1 VIDESKNNLKLY
13 LVVYSCEPNQG
24 GEHEVGWKV
33 ANELANECNLTVIT
47 RKANQKLI
55 KEFDNQNIDF
65 IFLENETFIQM
76 KPKGKFSYL
85 YYIFWQLTVFNVLR
99 KKVSKEDI
107 VHYLTFGNIH
117 LPHFLFLLK
126 SKLVIGP
133 MGGGSVI
140 KASLI
145 RNPSIYTKLKSAIY
159 GFINYTVKINPI
171 YYFLFLKCSKIILR
185 TNETLNI
192 IPKFF
197 HEKCI
202 VFLETGIDFVETQ
215 TVNKNRKLNE
225 IVTTG
230 RLIKS
235 KNIDQ
240 VIEVFLKIC
249 EIKKESL
256 KLTIV
261 GDGPMRSFL
270 EKKYSSIDNIVFLGK
285 VPHKA
290 VHEVLKKA
298 DLFLFCSIKEGGSH
312 SLFEATMSNVPI
324 ACYNISGMQEFP
336 KMDSAIKITPTKN
349 IDNNIYSLAK
359 KISDSFQSKEM
370 INLLCE
376 NGKKDIQTNYSWK
389 RLTEKYINIYKSII

>member
-1 VIDESKNNLKLY
+1 MINKIKNNSKLY
-13 LVVYSCEPNQG
+13 LVAYSCEPNQG

-33 ANELANECNLTVIT
+33 ANELASERNLLVIT

-55 KEFDNQNIDF
+55 EEFNNKNINF
-65 IFLENETFIQM
+65 LFLENETFLHL
-76 KPKGKFSYL
+76 KPKGKFSYI
-85 YYIFWQLTVFNVLR
+85 YYVFWQLKVFSILR
-99 KKVSKEDI
+99 KKVCKEDI
-107 VHYLTFGNIH
+107 IHYLTFGNIH

-126 SKLVIGP
+126 SKLIIGP

-140 KASLI
+140 RTSLI
-145 RNPSIYTKLKSAIY
+145 RNPSIYTKIKTTFHN
-159 GFINYTVKINPI
+159 FINYTVKINPI
-171 YYFLFLKCSKIILR
+171 YYLLFSKCSKIILR
-185 TNETLNI
+185 TDETLNM
-192 IPKFF
+192 IPKLF
-197 HEKCI
+197 HKKCI
-202 VFLETGIDFVETQ
+202 VFLETGIDFVKIKTE
-215 TVNKNRKLNE
+215 NKNRSLNE

-230 RLIKS
+230 RLIES

-240 VIEVFLKIC
+240 VIEVFLEICKIKN
-249 EIKKESL
+249 EYL
-256 KLTIV
+256 RLTIV

-270 EKKYSSIDNIVFLGK
+270 EKKYSSIDNIIFLGK

-290 VHEVLKKA
+290 VHDVLKKA

-336 KMDSAIKITPTKN
+336 KVDSAIKITPTKN
-349 IDNNIYSLAK
+349 IDNNIYSLAN
-359 KISDSFQSKEM
+359 KIIDSFQSKEM

-376 NGKKDIQTNYSWK
+376 NGKNDIQTNYSWK